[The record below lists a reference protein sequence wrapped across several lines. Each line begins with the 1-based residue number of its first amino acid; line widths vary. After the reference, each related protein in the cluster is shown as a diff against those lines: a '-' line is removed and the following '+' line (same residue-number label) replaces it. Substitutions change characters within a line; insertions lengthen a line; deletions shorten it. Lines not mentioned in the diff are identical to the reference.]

1 MTVEYH
7 MPKKETQKK
16 TAIAI
21 CKKCSKPYGGQSSL
35 STFNDNGR
43 HNCYCGGLIIIEPI
57 KETE

>member
-1 MTVEYH
+1 